1 MLMRR
6 VDLRRGAPQLA
17 RMRLLVPFA
26 VPLGALLLAACS
38 QGEAP
43 PSLSAEERL
52 ALPADAANGQRLS
65 RICRTCHEV
74 AEGTGHRV
82 GPNLWG
88 VVGAE
93 AGRHADFRYSR
104 ALERSGVVW
113 DEASLDAYLTD
124 PQGLIEGG
132 RMAYAGMP
140 DEADRRDV
148 IAWLATLE

>member
-1 MLMRR
+1 MRAL
-6 VDLRRGAPQLA
+6 VLAP
-17 RMRLLVPFA
+17 LLFV
-26 VPLGALLLAACS
+26 LACS
-38 QGEAP
+38 GGEAP
-43 PSLSAEERL
+43 PQLGTEERL
-52 ALPADAANGQRLS
+52 AMPPDAANGQSLS

-104 ALERSGVVW
+104 ALERSGIVW
-113 DEASLDAYLTD
+113 DEAALDAYLKD

-140 DEADRRDV
+140 NEADRRDV
-148 IAWLATLE
+148 IAYLASLR

>member
-1 MLMRR
+1 MVCRMDPGGPPRHLAPMRR
-6 VDLRRGAPQLA
+6 V
-17 RMRLLVPFA
+17 V
-26 VPLGALLLAACS
+26 VTLLLAACS
-38 QGEAP
+38 QEAAP
-43 PSLSAEERL
+43 ELSTTERL

-65 RICRTCHEV
+65 RVCRTCHEV

-104 ALERSGVVW
+104 ALERSGLVW
-113 DEASLDAYLTD
+113 DEATLDAYLAD
-124 PQGLIEGG
+124 PQGVVPGG

-140 DEADRRDV
+140 DAADRRDV
-148 IAWLATLE
+148 VTYLATLR

>member
-1 MLMRR
+1 MRR

-17 RMRLLVPFA
+17 GMRMLVPL
-26 VPLGALLLAACS
+26 VVLPLLAACS
-38 QGEAP
+38 GEAP
-43 PSLSAEERL
+43 PPSLSTEERL
-52 ALPADAANGQRLS
+52 ALPADAEAGQRLS
-65 RICRTCHEV
+65 RVCRTCHEV

-93 AGRHADFRYSR
+93 AGRHADFRYSQ
-104 ALERSGVVW
+104 ALERSGIVW
-113 DEASLDAYLTD
+113 DEAALDAYLID

-148 IAWLATLE
+148 IAYLATLK

>member
-1 MLMRR
+1 MR
-6 VDLRRGAPQLA
+6 A
-17 RMRLLVPFA
+17 LVPI
-26 VPLGALLLAACS
+26 PLLLILAACS
-38 QGEAP
+38 GEAP
-43 PSLSAEERL
+43 PPTLGVEERL
-52 ALPADAANGQRLS
+52 AAPADAEAGRRLG

-93 AGRHADFRYSR
+93 AGRHADFKYSR
-104 ALERSGVVW
+104 ALERSGIVW
-113 DEASLDAYLTD
+113 DEAALDAYLEN

-148 IAWLATLE
+148 IAYLATLR